1 MRIVCIVWYGCL
13 RSVSPKRRESS
24 GEANPDTGHHATQ
37 ADTHVGR
44 WSLLSNILFRNA
56 ELSCGAAG
64 AAFRVDVEA
73 DAPRR

>member
-1 MRIVCIVWYGCL
+1 VRIVCIVRYGRL
-13 RSVSPKRRESS
+13 RWVSPKRRESS

-44 WSLLSNILFRNA
+44 CSLRNILFRNA

-64 AAFRVDVEA
+64 AASRFA
-73 DAPRR
+73 

>member
-37 ADTHVGR
+37 ADTHVG
-44 WSLLSNILFRNA
+44 WGVPVEQHPLS
-56 ELSCGAAG
+56 
-64 AAFRVDVEA
+64 
-73 DAPRR
+73 